1 MKIAVDAMGGDHAPR
16 EIVIGACEAALALPG
31 VEIILVG
38 DQNEIGKVEGFGPKP
53 ANVTIKHTTGV
64 ISFNDD
70 PVSRSA
76 QNSIG
81 VCCNLV
87 KEREADAFISAG
99 NTGACMAS
107 AVIQWKRIAKI
118 ERPAI
123 PTPIPTPSGA
133 VVLIDAGA
141 NVDCKA
147 VNLYQFA
154 IMGAI
159 YSERILGVKNPRVGV
174 LSNGTEDKKGNKLS
188 LEAFALLKDSKLN
201 FVGNVEG
208 SGIFRN
214 KCDVLVCDG
223 FAGNAVLKAVEATA
237 EMVLTMARDHIEKL
251 SASSPGQ
258 PDSLKGFITDLK
270 NRMDY
275 AEYGGAPLLGVNG
288 TCIISHGSSKAK
300 AVKNAVFTANKFV
313 NEKINEKIELD
324 AANLF

>member
-1 MKIAVDAMGGDHAPR
+1 VKIAVDAMGGDHAPR
-16 EIVIGACEAALALPG
+16 EIVKGSCEAALALPE

-38 DQNEIGKVEGFGPKP
+38 DQKEIEKVEGFEKP
-53 ANVTIKHTTGV
+53 ANVTIKHTSGV

-87 KEREADAFISAG
+87 KTREADAFISAG

-107 AVIQWKRIAKI
+107 AVILWKKIAKI

-123 PTPIPTPSGA
+123 PIPIPTPTGA

-141 NVDCKA
+141 NVDCKPL
-147 VNLYQFA
+147 NLHQFA

-159 YSERILGVKNPRVGV
+159 YSERVLGVRNPRIGI

-188 LEAFALLKDSKLN
+188 LEAFALLKESKLN
-201 FVGNVEG
+201 FIGNVEG
-208 SGIFRN
+208 SGIFKN
-214 KCDVLVCDG
+214 TCDVLVCDG
-223 FAGNAVLKAVEATA
+223 FVGNGVLKAVEATS
-237 EMVLTMARDHIEKL
+237 EMILTLAYDHL
-251 SASSPGQ
+251 SKTEGSSPGQ
-258 PDSLKGFITDLK
+258 DSIKGFILDLK
-270 NRMDY
+270 KRLDY

-300 AVKNAVFTANKFV
+300 AIKNAVFTANKFV

-324 AANLF
+324 TANLF